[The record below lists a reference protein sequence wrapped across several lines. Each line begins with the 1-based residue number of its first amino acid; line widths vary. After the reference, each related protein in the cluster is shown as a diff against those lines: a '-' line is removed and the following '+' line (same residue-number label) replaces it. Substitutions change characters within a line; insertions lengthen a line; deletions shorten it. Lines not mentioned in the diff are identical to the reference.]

1 MSRPH
6 CVIVARSGR
15 ALAAS
20 ASKAGYLV
28 HVIDA
33 FADVD
38 IQAETVQR
46 CQYYATGFNVPQLQA
61 IYSDLQ
67 ARYPLELVVV
77 GSGLEQQPDLLQ
89 QTSSRVTLYSNGP
102 DTLAHVTDP
111 FRFYAMLERA
121 GLPGIPVYREWPG
134 NTGPLL
140 CKRIGGMGGEH
151 IKRADE
157 SIPLAPGFYYQPYIE
172 GAVYSVV
179 FVADGRNHAVV
190 GYNSL
195 WLEQHCDNQPF
206 LLGGANSIQPAAELQ
221 AGIEN
226 CLEVIVPETGLRG
239 LCGMDFVIDRNGEIR
254 ILEINPRPPATFE
267 LHEGAQSLFAAH
279 LQSFAQPVAPYRRCD
294 RHRAY
299 VIIYATENIAI
310 STGFDWPAWVK
321 DRPAAGTQFEPCQP
335 VCTIHAESE
344 TTSELLELL
353 ERRRQAL
360 CSQLYRD

>member
-46 CQYYATGFNVPQLQA
+46 CQYDTTGFDVPQLQVLF
-61 IYSDLQ
+61 SDLHD
-67 ARYPLELVVV
+67 RYPLELVVV
-77 GSGLEQQPDLLQ
+77 GSGLELQHDLLQ
-89 QTSSRVTLYSNGP
+89 QLPSHVKLCSNAPGTLARVTE
-102 DTLAHVTDP
+102 P
-111 FRFYAMLERA
+111 FNFYAMLERT

-151 IKRADE
+151 IRWADE
-157 SIPLAPGFYYQPYIE
+157 STPLATGFYYQAYIE
-172 GAVYSVV
+172 GAVHSVV
-179 FVADGRNHAVV
+179 FVADGRHHVV
-190 GYNSL
+190 IGYNSL
-195 WLEQHCDNQPF
+195 WLEQRCDNQPF
-206 LLGGANSIQPAAELQ
+206 LLGGASSMQPAAGLEV
-221 AGIEN
+221 AIES
-226 CLEVIVPETGLRG
+226 CLEKIVPETGLRG
-239 LCGMDFVIDRNGEIR
+239 LCGMDFVINNDGEIS

-267 LHEGAQSLFAAH
+267 LHEGEQSLFAAH
-279 LQSFAQPVAPYRRCD
+279 VQSFTQPLTPYRRCD
-294 RHRAY
+294 QHRAY

-310 STGFDWPAWVK
+310 STDLDWPAWVK
-321 DRPAAGTQFEPCQP
+321 DRPAAGTQFEQCQP
-335 VCTIHAESE
+335 VCTIHAEAE

-360 CSQLYRD
+360 CSLLCR